1 MNKLAEIKGEIT
13 EHDILVTMDVHSL
26 YTNIPND
33 EGIQA
38 VREKLNNSPSR
49 IPTRV
54 ITTLLLLILTLNNF
68 IFNGV
73 NYLQTL
79 GCAMVTICAPSANIF
94 MGRFEETQ
102 IYPRIVNK
110 IRTFLRYI
118 DDLFF
123 IWKGTEAELKTFLN
137 EINQVHPA
145 IKFDY
150 HTSKHEV
157 NFLDLTIYKD
167 AYSKP
172 TDRQAYLH
180 KKSAHPSHL
189 KKSIPYGQALRLK
202 RICSDTAE
210 FKKASIQLT
219 TKLIGRGYNKDEV
232 KEQIDRAAQKNREEL
247 LQYKEK
253 TPMTRIPCV
262 ITYNHQLPNIKEA
275 INKHWDI
282 LKINPQLNA
291 ISQKHKSEG
300 YIRLKTIL
308 NGKVKRSTPIHERKG
323 WCSPRNSRNFNLCQQ
338 MRNTNTFK
346 SNMTKQEFKI
356 YHRVTCKSKFI
367 IYLLECILCGI
378 QYIGKSEWP
387 MNIRINKH
395 RNDVFR
401 EEAIHVCQHFRQ
413 VSHNFNKH
421 AKITMQKRTI
431 LEERE
436 NF

>member
-1 MNKLAEIKGEIT
+1 MHTLTTRTDLVITKADKGGAIVIMDVDDYVAEANRQLSDSKFYKKLTHNPTPVHAERINKAIEQFKEEGLITENITKGLKSYEPLTSKFSLYPKIHKKGNPGRPVISSVDCHSSKISKYVDHHLQPEVCKLKSYTKDSTDAMNKLAEIKGEIT

-54 ITTLLLLILTLNNF
+54 INTFLLLILTLNNF

-79 GCAMVTICAPSANIF
+79 GCAMGTICAPSYANIF

-110 IRTFLRYI
+110 TRIFLRYI

-123 IWKGTEAELKTFLN
+123 IWKGTEAGLKTFLN
-137 EINQVHPA
+137 EINQVHPT

-167 AYSKP
+167 ASGKLATKLYTKP

-219 TKLIGRGYNKDEV
+219 TKLIGRGYNKDEI
-232 KEQIDRAAQKNREEL
+232 KEQIGRAAQKNREEL

-275 INKHWDI
+275 INKHWDK
-282 LKINPQLNA
+282 L
-291 ISQKHKSEG
+291 
-300 YIRLKTIL
+300 IL
-308 NGKVKRSTPIHERKG
+308 N
-323 WCSPRNSRNFNLCQQ
+323 
-338 MRNTNTFK
+338 
-346 SNMTKQEFKI
+346 
-356 YHRVTCKSKFI
+356 
-367 IYLLECILCGI
+367 
-378 QYIGKSEWP
+378 
-387 MNIRINKH
+387 
-395 RNDVFR
+395 
-401 EEAIHVCQHFRQ
+401 
-413 VSHNFNKH
+413 
-421 AKITMQKRTI
+421 
-431 LEERE
+431 
-436 NF
+436 